1 LHPIIFCLTEEY
13 TNEKD
18 QIALKVYIMKNTTK
32 QDEKG
37 FTLIEVMIVIAII
50 GILAAIAIPQF
61 SRYRMRAYNSA
72 VISDLKNTSL
82 AEEAYYND
90 NQSYTKDMSKLPG
103 NYASEGVVQI
113 ADASKTGYTL
123 MGYHPSGN
131 KTFTLIGP
139 GGSITGN

>member
-1 LHPIIFCLTEEY
+1 MHPIIFCLTEEY

-72 VISDLKNTSL
+72 VISDMKNTSL

-90 NQSYTKDMSKLPG
+90 NQSYTKDRSKLSG

-113 ADASKTGYTL
+113 ADASKTSYTL

>member
-32 QDEKG
+32 QVEKG